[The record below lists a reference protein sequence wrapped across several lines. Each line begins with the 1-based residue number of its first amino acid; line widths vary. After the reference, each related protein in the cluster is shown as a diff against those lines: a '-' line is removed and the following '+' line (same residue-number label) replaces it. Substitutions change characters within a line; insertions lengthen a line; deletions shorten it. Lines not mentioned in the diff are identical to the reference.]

1 MLTVLAIIVLIF
13 WGLQGAHLT
22 QMTWNGGYH
31 PIWAGLIGLATLG
44 LALPAIAIIF

>member
-1 MLTVLAIIVLIF
+1 MLTVLSIAVLIF
-13 WGLQGAHLT
+13 WALQGAHLT

-31 PIWAGLIGLATLG
+31 PIWTLFMGIATLA